1 MTPFS
6 ELGLGSHTESGR
18 RQSAECNP
26 DTIQKVRVTLRRNIN
41 TEFCIVTAL
50 TIQLGQVKC
59 KADTVQNVSVQCQPG
74 QKIILRI
81 KDYVDVYLIKLAEI
95 KRLNEEAM

>member
-1 MTPFS
+1 MA
-6 ELGLGSHTESGR
+6 LGR
-18 RQSAECNP
+18 RQSAECYP

-41 TEFCIVTAL
+41 TEFCIVTSL
-50 TIQLGQVKC
+50 TIQLGQVRC
-59 KADTVQNVSVQCQPG
+59 KADTVQNDSVQCQPG
-74 QKIILRI
+74 QRIILRMI